1 MARNVPWEGNP
12 LKDKSI
18 TQCNFSMQPGEFT
31 LPGRLR
37 ALSRRRSC
45 SRTECPAVLPQVRTQ
60 PGSGSWAQHRSSASS
75 LDSSVLALLWSQKDT
90 AEDKDVA
97 QLKYPVRNLP
107 ASRLPSSAA
116 TAQLAAALG
125 SQE

>member
-1 MARNVPWEGNP
+1 M
-12 LKDKSI
+12 
-18 TQCNFSMQPGEFT
+18 
-31 LPGRLR
+31 
-37 ALSRRRSC
+37 
-45 SRTECPAVLPQVRTQ
+45 
-60 PGSGSWAQHRSSASS
+60 
-75 LDSSVLALLWSQKDT
+75 LALLWSQKDT

-97 QLKYPVRNLP
+97 QLKYPVKNLP